1 MHIIADTEFENSGNI
16 AKAFACGADGVVLGP
31 LLAQAR
37 EAGGKGW
44 YWPATAGH
52 PRFPRG
58 FVQFSGAD
66 TDLDVDFLT
75 TGTPAEATEESAAPS
90 LETVLH
96 GPSSEPFGR
105 TNLVGALRRSMAK
118 CGYTD
123 LKSFQKVELAVRY

>member
-1 MHIIADTEFENSGNI
+1 VGREPP
-16 AKAFACGADGVVLGP
+16 GA
-31 LLAQAR
+31 A
-37 EAGGKGW
+37 GKGW
-44 YWPATAGH
+44 FWPATAGH

-66 TDLDVDFLT
+66 ADLDVDFLT
-75 TGTPAEATEESAAPS
+75 AGTPAEAAEESAAPS

-123 LKSFQKVELAVRY
+123 LKSFQKVELAVRH